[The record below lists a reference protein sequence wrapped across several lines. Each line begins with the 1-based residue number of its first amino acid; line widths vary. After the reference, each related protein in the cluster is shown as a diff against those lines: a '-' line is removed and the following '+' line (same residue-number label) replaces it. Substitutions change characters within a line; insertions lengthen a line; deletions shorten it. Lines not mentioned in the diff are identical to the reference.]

1 MTSVSPTRLGV
12 LRMTELPEAGRL
24 VQGPLMMLFRSLFEH
39 RDVELVDIAVHEGE
53 TPASLDDADGWIV
66 TGSPASVYDDLPWI
80 RTAEQIVRDLIAAE
94 RPLVGICF
102 GHQLV
107 AQALGGRVER
117 APAGWRIGSQHYE
130 TMAPVPFLDDA
141 ADGLVLLASHQDQ
154 VVEPPADAVVWSRS
168 EHCPNAG
175 MLIGERIWTMQAH
188 PEFTPD
194 VVAAL
199 YDSRRVRLGDHAVD
213 AALRTLD
220 VPLSNRAVADAIV
233 RFAGGR
239 PGPTPR

>member
-1 MTSVSPTRLGV
+1 MSTATATRLGV

-24 VQGPLMMLFRSLFEH
+24 VGGPLITLFRRLFQH
-39 RDVELVDIAVHEGE
+39 RDVELLDIAVHEGE
-53 TPASLDDADGWIV
+53 APASLGDADAWIV

-80 RTAEQIVRDLIAAE
+80 RDAEQIVRDLVAAE

-130 TMAPVPFLDDA
+130 TVAPVPFFGNA
-141 ADGLVLLASHQDQ
+141 EERHGLTLLASHQDQ
-154 VVEPPADAVVWSRS
+154 VVEPPDDAVVWSRS

-175 MLIGERIWTMQAH
+175 MLIGERTWTMQAH

-199 YDSRRVRLGDHAVD
+199 YDSRRARLGDHAVD

-220 VPLSNRAVADAIV
+220 VPLSNRVVADAIV
-233 RFAGGR
+233 RFAGG
-239 PGPTPR
+239 